1 MRHRLRGRTLGRT
14 SSHRHAM
21 FSNMAASLIKT
32 ITREQN
38 PESKKKIVPG
48 RIETT
53 VPKAKELRPYVEKL
67 VTMARRAQAHQE
79 AAAQFASTAERNSA
93 EWVNWRKSANYQQ
106 WNKAI
111 APAVALRRRAFALL
125 RDKDAVKVLFDK
137 IGPLMKDRDGG
148 YTRIVRLPRVRQND
162 ASPLAIIEFVGNE
175 RDRKKQRQAPA
186 VEMAAN

>member
-32 ITREQN
+32 ATRELD
-38 PESKKKIVPG
+38 PEKRWIVPG

-67 VTMARRAQAHQE
+67 VTMARRALPYQAK
-79 AAAQFASTAERNSA
+79 AAEFATSAARNTT
-93 EWVNWRKSANYQQ
+93 EWSEWRKSESWRK
-106 WNKAI
+106 WNQAI

-125 RDKDAVKVLFDK
+125 RDKEAVSVLFDK
-137 IGPLMKDRDGG
+137 IGPSMQDREGG
-148 YTRIVRLPRVRQND
+148 YTRIVRLARVRQND
-162 ASPLAIIEFVGNE
+162 ASPLAIIEFVGND
-175 RDRKKQRQAPA
+175 RDRKKQRTAPVVEQA
-186 VEMAAN
+186 AAN

>member
-21 FSNMAASLIKT
+21 FANMAASLIKT
-32 ITREQN
+32 VTREAD
-38 PESKKKIVPG
+38 PEKRWIVPG

-67 VTMARRAQAHQE
+67 VTMARQALPHQAK
-79 AAAQFASTAERNSA
+79 AAEFATSA
-93 EWVNWRKSANYQQ
+93 DRKSADYANWRKSANWQQ
-106 WNKAI
+106 WSKAI

-125 RDKDAVKVLFDK
+125 RDKEAVSVLFDV
-137 IGPLMKDRDGG
+137 IGPKMSDRDGG
-148 YTRIVRLPRVRQND
+148 YTRIVRLARIRQND

-175 RDRKKQRQAPA
+175 RDRRKQRAAPV
-186 VEMAAN
+186 VEQSAN